1 MADEELAPPIEIP
14 WKLASTTQV
23 FEAGGPVET
32 TISLFFH
39 EPDEETLTDS
49 EADDKL
55 VYFKVTASV
64 SPCRFEPTDSELASA
79 FLAGNLP
86 VLHLQLDLDVSPAS
100 GETGSIR
107 PYFHGA
113 QPLHRRFIETGVV
126 GNDLVEGASDGQFF
140 GKSGSQLYESVD
152 SSSRTTSFGGG
163 ASFTIPFTSI
173 GVGASA
179 QTTGTDVSS
188 TRNVDQMVDTTTREA
203 SQERRELV
211 SHTTNVEN
219 VITLLTA
226 KHLGTPY
233 LRFSLFPRPLQLLSI
248 DPSDP
253 NLWFSQ
259 LLRQRS
265 SGIEGIQEFTAVVV
279 VPRDMDFCVN
289 ARLRRVCLLDDPPG
303 PPNFNESFTPD
314 FFQLAR
320 MARYIYDLFPK
331 GTPLDELDIDLVSQ
345 LTPAKDFRRPV
356 VRLWAFRL
364 GSQVIEAIVASPGD
378 AAGLAEAANVNYK
391 HMLEVWLETLRA
403 EYEQELRRSPLERGA
418 VLGENRALNTCFAA
432 GEDGSL
438 SVSSSSRSVT
448 PLVPIDLDFTVDA
461 EIADLEVATSVRS
474 RALQTITRW
483 NAIERRLNAFLT
495 DLDDVPDGGSPLE
508 AKRVASVL
516 IARLAKIA
524 PEDERNLPLDE
535 AVKMLGLSADHK
547 RRLGEAG
554 ARDLR
559 GIAQALAAAPAID
572 LQNAETERFRE
583 EYAADKGNAL
593 TRRRPLIAPPDSIE
607 FPLSESNVTDIRN
620 AVAKALRGGYKPPP
634 RRPKKNPTRRRK

>member
-49 EADDKL
+49 DADDKL

-86 VLHLQLDLDVSPAS
+86 VLHLQLDLDVSPDS

-188 TRNVDQMVDTTTREA
+188 TRNVDQVVDTTTREA

-233 LRFSLFPRPLQLLSI
+233 LRFSLFPRPLQLLSV

-303 PPNFNESFTPD
+303 PPNFNESLEPD
-314 FFQLAR
+314 LFQLAR
-320 MARYIYDLFPK
+320 MVRYLYDLFPK

-345 LTPAKDFRRPV
+345 LTPAKDFRRPI

-364 GSQVIEAIVASPGD
+364 AQPGHRGDRRVAGRRRRPGGSSQRQLQAHARGVARD
-378 AAGLAEAANVNYK
+378 AARGV
-391 HMLEVWLETLRA
+391 RA
-403 EYEQELRRSPLERGA
+403 GAGAISLGARRGA
-418 VLGENRALNTCFAA
+418 AERPELSDTCFAVA
-432 GEDGSL
+432 EEGGL
-438 SVSSSSRSVT
+438 GVSSSSSSVSA
-448 PLVPIDLDFTVDA
+448 PRPHRLRLHRRGRD
-461 EIADLEVATSVRS
+461 SRS
-474 RALQTITRW
+474 RG
-483 NAIERRLNAFLT
+483 RRQRPLACA
-495 DLDDVPDGGSPLE
+495 PDNHSL
-508 AKRVASVL
+508 
-516 IARLAKIA
+516 
-524 PEDERNLPLDE
+524 ERNRT
-535 AVKMLGLSADHK
+535 AVQRLH
-547 RRLGEAG
+547 RRPRWCTG
-554 ARDLR
+554 RW
-559 GIAQALAAAPAID
+559 LAAGGQA
-572 LQNAETERFRE
+572 RHKC
-583 EYAADKGNAL
+583 AD
-593 TRRRPLIAPPDSIE
+593 RPVGQDS
-607 FPLSESNVTDIRN
+607 
-620 AVAKALRGGYKPPP
+620 ARGRAQPPP
-634 RRPKKNPTRRRK
+634 RRSGEDTGSQCRSQAPAPRGGGA